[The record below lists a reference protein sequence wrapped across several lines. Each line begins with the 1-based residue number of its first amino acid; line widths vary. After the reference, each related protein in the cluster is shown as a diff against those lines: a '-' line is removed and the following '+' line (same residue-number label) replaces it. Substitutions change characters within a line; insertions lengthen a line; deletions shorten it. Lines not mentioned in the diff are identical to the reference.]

1 MSYQDPEPV
10 TPYESP
16 EAKGPA
22 PWPSPLSQDER
33 TWGMLCHLS
42 ALAGYIIPFGN
53 IVGPLVVWLIK
64 KDEMPFVEDQGK
76 EALNFQISVTIY
88 VIVSI
93 VLVFVLIGIVL
104 LIAVGIFSL
113 VVLIIAAIKANQ
125 GEAYRYPLCIR
136 FIA

>member
-42 ALAGYIIPFGN
+42 AFAGYVVPFGG
-53 IVGPLVVWLIK
+53 IIGPLVVWLIK
-64 KDEMPFVEDQGK
+64 KDEMPFVDDQGK
-76 EALNFQISVTIY
+76 EALNFQISVAIY

-93 VLVFVLIGIVL
+93 VLLFLLIGFILLPAVIIFDIVMT
-104 LIAVGIFSL
+104 
-113 VVLIIAAIKANQ
+113 IIAAIRANS
-125 GEAYRYPLCIR
+125 GEAYRYPLSIR